1 MEKLPIPKRK
11 SPMAKHID
19 PLVPTIE
26 EIKKKNT
33 EAIKDFVLES
43 FDGPVTQ
50 KELEGMRNY
59 ARNVYTPY
67 KNSGNVYNINALL
80 FTRMYEV
87 TNEKVFSPVLVNP
100 EEST

>member
-1 MEKLPIPKRK
+1 
-11 SPMAKHID
+11 MAKHID

-26 EIKKKNT
+26 EIKKINT

>member
-1 MEKLPIPKRK
+1 
-11 SPMAKHID
+11 MAKHID

-26 EIKKKNT
+26 EIKKKNA
-33 EAIKDFVLES
+33 EAIKNLVLES

-67 KNSGNVYNINALL
+67 NNNGNANVYNINAQL